1 MIAVSAIAVP
11 AVVASSAHASVE
23 LSFWS
28 WRPEDTAF
36 WTAQAAKFQA
46 ATGISVKY
54 TPYVA
59 TDYNATLATAL
70 TAGKGPDVMLI
81 RAYGGMANL
90 SDAGNFLPL
99 TTKDVPLL
107 AKMAPG
113 TLAGAQ
119 GYKDKHQFGVPYS
132 TSVLGVLYNPDILSK
147 VGIQANPTSWASLL
161 AAMDRVKR
169 AGYTALAVGTGYA
182 PGLEQMWAAIAP
194 AFYGGNAFYNDIVAG
209 NKTFNDPA
217 FVASLKAET
226 DLYPYM
232 PAGASGLDYNT
243 QRALFANGKAAFYIG
258 GNYEISYFRS
268 LNPTAPIGW
277 LLAAMDRVK
286 RAGYTALAVGTGYAP
301 GLEQMWAAIAPAFY
315 GGNAFYNDIVAGNKT
330 FNDPAFVAS
339 LKAETD
345 LYPYMPAGASGLD
358 YNTQRALFANG
369 KAAFYIGGNYEIS
382 YFRSLNPTAP
392 IGWFPAPAAT
402 QGGARY
408 VTNWADGAFAINAKT
423 THKAEALKF
432 LNFIASK
439 TTMQAGADSLGW
451 IPPVTGIQSSDP
463 AIIAMARHIKPMGT
477 PFLTLVGFRYGTPT
491 SSSIMQPG
499 FQKVASGAMT
509 VTELAKA
516 IQDGVATWYA
526 PLKGK

>member
-1 MIAVSAIAVP
+1 VKKAHRHIRGFVAAMIAVSAIAVP
-11 AVVASSAHASVE
+11 VVAASSAHASVE

-36 WTAQAAKFQA
+36 WTAETAKFQA
-46 ATGISVKY
+46 ATGITVKY

-90 SDAGNFLPL
+90 SDAGNFMAL
-99 TTKDVPLL
+99 TSKDVPML

-113 TLAGAQ
+113 TLAAAQ

-132 TSVLGVLYNPDILSK
+132 TSVLGVLYNPEILAK
-147 VGIQANPTSWASLL
+147 AGVAANPTSWSSLL
-161 AAMDRVKR
+161 SAMDRVKR

-182 PGLEQMWAAIAP
+182 PGLEQMWGAIAP
-194 AFYGGNAFYNDIVAG
+194 AFYGGTAFYNDIVAG
-209 NKTFNDPA
+209 KKNFNDPA

-226 DLYPYM
+226 QLFPYM

-268 LNPTAPIGW
+268 LNP
-277 LLAAMDRVK
+277 
-286 RAGYTALAVGTGYAP
+286 
-301 GLEQMWAAIAPAFY
+301 
-315 GGNAFYNDIVAGNKT
+315 
-330 FNDPAFVAS
+330 S
-339 LKAETD
+339 
-345 LYPYMPAGASGLD
+345 
-358 YNTQRALFANG
+358 
-369 KAAFYIGGNYEIS
+369 
-382 YFRSLNPTAP
+382 AP

-423 THKAEALKF
+423 AHKAEALKF

-439 TTMQAGADSLGW
+439 PLMQDGADKLGW
-451 IPPVTGIQSSDP
+451 IPPITGIQSSDP
-463 AIIAMARHIKPMGT
+463 AIVAMQRKIGQMGT
-477 PFLTLVGFRYGTPT
+477 PFLTLVGFRYGNPT

-499 FQKVASGAMT
+499 FQKVASGAAT
-509 VTELAKA
+509 VTDLAKS
-516 IQDGVATWYA
+516 IQDGVASWYD
-526 PLKGK
+526 PFKG

>member
-277 LLAAMDRVK
+277 
-286 RAGYTALAVGTGYAP
+286 
-301 GLEQMWAAIAPAFY
+301 
-315 GGNAFYNDIVAGNKT
+315 
-330 FNDPAFVAS
+330 
-339 LKAETD
+339 
-345 LYPYMPAGASGLD
+345 
-358 YNTQRALFANG
+358 
-369 KAAFYIGGNYEIS
+369 
-382 YFRSLNPTAP
+382 
-392 IGWFPAPAAT
+392 FPAPAAT